1 MSEAVQTAIQEMEHH
16 QRSDVVP
23 NVANYVPHEKQKEA
37 HKAFL
42 VDGYTRGTLFWG
54 RQVGK
59 SLWSVKHLEM
69 AAVLKQGQYFIVF
82 NTHKHAKDVMWRQY
96 LHVIPKELIA
106 SVDNTHLIITFNY
119 IQGAF
124 NIPGIGW
131 QVINHDT
138 SQPASTIQLLGS
150 DYAMDHTGRK
160 AHGMIFDEYQDQDP
174 QNWETVY
181 RHYFTTTQGWAC
193 FMGTARG
200 FNHWYDRLEFAK
212 ERYRKATEEGARKT
226 WFYLEATWRDNPMVS
241 AEYMAD
247 QRAEAEE
254 TGQLDTYMQE
264 VELQFR
270 SVAGSVYPMFDRKI
284 HVISPNDK
292 RIPWD
297 SGTLYWAWDFGWVE
311 GHPTACNMVLIDN
324 QGRWFVVD
332 EIHGIQIPLNTI
344 TETIRV
350 KSGDRKITLIV
361 ADGARPDLVD
371 AAKNPDVGKGL
382 PIIGFNKGPGTKAS
396 GITLF
401 GTKLMPKTQLIG
413 DPEPEVYFTSN
424 CVKTIFQMENYR
436 YRENKKDR
444 PVNEEPIKMH
454 DDHPDALRYL
464 ILYLKYGLIKKS
476 EPLPPRPKFNQ
487 YGMPIKQV

>member
-1 MSEAVQTAIQEMEHH
+1 MSEVVQQAIQEIEHH

-23 NVANYVPHEKQKEA
+23 NVANYVPHEKQKQA

-42 VDGYTRGTLFWG
+42 VDGFTRGTLFWG

-96 LHVIPKELIA
+96 LHVIPKELVA
-106 SVDNTHLIITFNY
+106 TVDNTHLIITFNY

-138 SQPASTIQLLGS
+138 SQPPSTIQLLGS

-200 FNHWYDRLEFAK
+200 FNHWYDRLEFSK
-212 ERYRKATEEGARKT
+212 ERYRKTVEEGGRKT
-226 WFYLEATWRDNPMVS
+226 WFYLEATWRDNPVVS
-241 AEYMAD
+241 SEYMAD
-247 QRAEAEE
+247 QKAEAEE

-332 EIHGIQIPLNTI
+332 EIHGTQIPLGTI
-344 TETIRV
+344 TENIRV
-350 KSGDRKITLIV
+350 KSGDRKITLII

-382 PIIGFNKGPGTKAS
+382 PIIGYTKGGGTVAS

-413 DPEPEVYFTSN
+413 DPEPEIYFTTN
-424 CVKTIFQMENYR
+424 CPKTIFQMENYR
-436 YRENKKDR
+436 YREAKKDR
-444 PVNEEPIKMH
+444 PNSEEPIKMH

-464 ILYLKYGLIKKS
+464 ILYLKYGLIKQS

-487 YGMPIKQV
+487 YGMPIK

>member
-1 MSEAVQTAIQEMEHH
+1 MSEILAAIQEIEGKAIERH
-16 QRSDVVP
+16 DVVP
-23 NVANYVPHEKQKEA
+23 NVANYVPHEKQKQA

-42 VDGYTRGTLFWG
+42 VDGFTRGTLFWG

-69 AAVLKQGQYFIVF
+69 AAVMKQGQYFIVF

-119 IQGAF
+119 IKGAF
-124 NIPGIGW
+124 NIPGVGW

-138 SQPASTIQLLGS
+138 SQPPSTIQLLGS

-181 RHYFTTTQGWAC
+181 RHYFTTTKGWAC

-200 FNHWYDRLEFAK
+200 FNHWYDRLEFSK
-212 ERYRKATEEGARKT
+212 ERYRKYLEEGARKS
-226 WFYLEATWRDNPMVS
+226 WFYLEATWKDNPVVDP
-241 AEYMAD
+241 EYMAE

-254 TGQLDTYMQE
+254 TGQLDTWLQE

-292 RIPWD
+292 RIPTEG
-297 SGTLYWAWDFGWVE
+297 GTLYWTWDFGWVE
-311 GHPTACNMVLIDN
+311 GHPTACNMVLIDG
-324 QGRWFVVD
+324 QGRWFIVD
-332 EIHGIQIPLNTI
+332 EIHGLRLPLDDI
-344 TETIRV
+344 CESIRV
-350 KSGDRKITLIV
+350 KSGDRRIALVV
-361 ADGARPDLVD
+361 ADQARPDLID
-371 AAKNPDVGKGL
+371 AAKSSEKGKGL
-382 PIIGFNKGPGTKAS
+382 PIIAGPKGPGSKAA
-396 GITLF
+396 GITLL
-401 GTKLMPKTQLIG
+401 GTKLMPKIQLIG
-413 DPEPEVYFTSN
+413 DPEPEVYVTTN
-424 CVKTIFQMENYR
+424 CSKTIFQLENYR

-444 PVNEEPIKMH
+444 PTSEEPIKMH
-454 DDHPDALRYL
+454 DDHPDGLRYL
-464 ILYLKYGLIKKS
+464 ILYFKYGMIKKAGS
-476 EPLPPRPKFNQ
+476 TPPKPKFNS
-487 YGMPIKQV
+487 YGMPVK

>member
-1 MSEAVQTAIQEMEHH
+1 MSEVEQAVAEVVSH

-42 VDGYTRGTLFWG
+42 VDGFTRGTLFWG

-119 IQGAF
+119 IKGAF

-131 QVINHDT
+131 QVIQHDT
-138 SQPASTIQLLGS
+138 SQPPSTIQLLGS

-212 ERYRKATEEGARKT
+212 ERYRKTIEEGARKT
-226 WFYLEATWRDNPMVS
+226 WFYLEATWRDNPAVS

-292 RIPWD
+292 RIPVD
-297 SGTLYWAWDFGWVE
+297 DYTLYWTWDFGWVE
-311 GHPTACNMVLIDN
+311 GHPAACNMVLIDG
-324 QGRWFVVD
+324 QGCWFITD
-332 EIHGIQIPLNTI
+332 EIHGYRIPLGDI
-344 TETIRV
+344 CESIRV
-350 KSGDRKITLIV
+350 KSAEKKITLVV

-371 AAKNPDVGKGL
+371 AAKNEERGKGL
-382 PIIGFNKGPGTKAS
+382 PIIGFNKGQGSKAS
-396 GITLF
+396 GITLL
-401 GTKLMPKTQLIG
+401 GTKLMPKIQLIG
-413 DPEPEVYFTSN
+413 EPEPEIYITSN
-424 CVKTIFQMENYR
+424 CTKTIFQLENYR
-436 YRENKKDR
+436 YREQKKDR
-444 PVNEEPIKMH
+444 PASEEPIKMH
-454 DDHPDALRYL
+454 DDHPDGLRYL
-464 ILYLKYGLIKKS
+464 ALYLKYGLVKKQG
-476 EPLPPRPKFNQ
+476 ELPPRPKFNQ
-487 YGMPIKQV
+487 YGLPAK